1 MPPILNTTDVPPMD
15 ALDTHTGAVEIQFEI
30 QLSPSAFF
38 RSVPPTAVLPYPVL
52 RGVTS
57 PSGRSA
63 APARAA
69 PDRGDYAILAKG
81 GRMANKLTMPST
93 VLVDRNRLC

>member
-38 RSVPPTAVLPYPVL
+38 RSIPPTAAQPYPVL
-52 RGVTS
+52 WGVSS

-63 APARAA
+63 APARA
-69 PDRGDYAILAKG
+69 PDRSDYAILAKG